1 MPLMMILF
9 LLVCASL
16 TAAPPL
22 VGQSV
27 PLDSVSQYLTK
38 VMRHQKIPGLSI
50 AIVRRDSI
58 LLARGYGF
66 ANLEHRVP
74 ASDSTVYQ
82 SGSLGKQ
89 FTATAVGMLAQQGR
103 LNLDERI
110 TRWFPE
116 GKGAWDSVRVRHLL
130 THTSGVPD
138 YTDSMIDL
146 RKDYTE
152 AQLVRLAPKQ
162 PLASPAGSSWSDSN
176 TGYLLLGVI
185 IHRVTGRFYGDVLR
199 QLLFGPLGMRTRVI
213 SEADI
218 VPNRAAGYRLVKG
231 QLKNQEW

>member
-1 MPLMMILF
+1 MPLMLILL

-16 TAAPPL
+16 PAAPPL

-27 PLDSVSQYLTK
+27 PLDSVSQYLTT
-38 VMRHQKIPGLSI
+38 VMRHQKIPGLSV
-50 AIVRRDSI
+50 AIVRGDSI

-66 ANLEHRVP
+66 ANLEHGVP

-103 LNLDERI
+103 LSLDERI

-116 GKGAWDSVRVRHLL
+116 GKGTWDSVSVRHLL

-138 YTDSMIDL
+138 YTDSIIDL

-152 AQLVRLAPKQ
+152 EQLVRIAAKQ
-162 PLASPAGSSWSDSN
+162 RLDFPAGTSWSYSN

-185 IHRVTGRFYGDVLR
+185 IHRVTGRFYGDVL
-199 QLLFGPLGMRTRVI
+199 QELLFGPWEWAPA
-213 SEADI
+213 S
-218 VPNRAAGYRLVKG
+218 YRKPTSFPTG
-231 QLKNQEW
+231 RPGTAW